1 MRVTR
6 SHQSGNDFFVVFINR
21 SPSSDIDGC
30 VVTSNSAKN
39 SIKQHTFDGDF
50 NSVNDDCESVSSL
63 CLTTSRVSIATW
75 KTFILCADDDDCCV
89 CNIITYI
96 CAQLSQCRRSL
107 SPCGGDEKKSFEKI
121 RRRGGDYNSNMDSA
135 RKIRFFRHVEFQSFF
150 FCCQPLILTQS
161 GGDVEQQQKQPLGG
175 RMEAASGREKKKEC
189 ENCWQ
194 LKVALHADKTAKLH
208 KL

>member
-1 MRVTR
+1 M
-6 SHQSGNDFFVVFINR
+6 
-21 SPSSDIDGC
+21 
-30 VVTSNSAKN
+30 TSNSAKN
-39 SIKQHTFDGDF
+39 SIKQHTFNGDF
-50 NSVNDDCESVSSL
+50 NSVNDDCKNVSSL

-89 CNIITYI
+89 CNIITYM
-96 CAQLSQCRRSL
+96 CSALTVSTLSL
-107 SPCGGDEKKSFEKI
+107 SLYVEEMKKKSFEKI

-150 FCCQPLILTQS
+150 LLCCQPLTLTQS

-175 RMEAASGREKKKEC
+175 RMEAASGREKKEC